1 MNTDNVTI
9 VILLVL
15 GIVVISNLAMFAM
28 VRGSKGFKFD
38 WLKNA
43 RGFSGSL
50 SAGDDSLSE
59 LRQRVDG
66 LEKGKEEKE
75 EEEEKE

>member
-15 GIVVISNLAMFAM
+15 GIVIFSNLAMFAF

-43 RGFSGSL
+43 RGFTQSL
-50 SAGDDSLSE
+50 SAGDDSLTE
-59 LRQRVDG
+59 LRQRVDS
-66 LEKGKEEKE
+66 LEKGEEEAEEKE
-75 EEEEKE
+75 